1 METLK
6 EDKNGYVSE
15 AQREVLVQLV
25 THPVIEGS
33 FFLTGGTALSV
44 FYLNHRL
51 SDDLDFFTLRPLDL
65 GEIDFWIRTQ
75 WPKAAVKIKEGPQFL
90 SLLIREVRVDF
101 VVDPLSI
108 DEKRETVM
116 FENGKCLS
124 IDTIKNMLSNKL
136 CAVVSRT
143 EPKDFIDFYMILKA
157 FPNVEIEEM
166 YELSRMKDAIFDDPP
181 TVAYQLEAGIAFIRE
196 NPSLVPKM
204 LKQIDWEDFFEFY
217 KNVAK
222 WIYDLLKIR

>member
-1 METLK
+1 
-6 EDKNGYVSE
+6 
-15 AQREVLVQLV
+15 
-25 THPVIEGS
+25 
-33 FFLTGGTALSV
+33 
-44 FYLNHRL
+44 
-51 SDDLDFFTLRPLDL
+51 
-65 GEIDFWIRTQ
+65 
-75 WPKAAVKIKEGPQFL
+75 
-90 SLLIREVRVDF
+90 
-101 VVDPLSI
+101 VDPLSI

>member
-1 METLK
+1 MTTPTLILPHQGGG
-6 EDKNGYVSE
+6 EFL
-15 AQREVLVQLV
+15 RELDAPQLCCGVL
-25 THPVIEGS
+25 H
-33 FFLTGGTALSV
+33 
-44 FYLNHRL
+44 LNHRL

-101 VVDPLSI
+101 VVDP
-108 DEKRETVM
+108 
-116 FENGKCLS
+116 LS

>member
-101 VVDPLSI
+101 IKMCQNTPQLCWGDEWPTLSPGG
-108 DEKRETVM
+108 R
-116 FENGKCLS
+116 GL
-124 IDTIKNMLSNKL
+124 
-136 CAVVSRT
+136 
-143 EPKDFIDFYMILKA
+143 
-157 FPNVEIEEM
+157 
-166 YELSRMKDAIFDDPP
+166 
-181 TVAYQLEAGIAFIRE
+181 G
-196 NPSLVPKM
+196 
-204 LKQIDWEDFFEFY
+204 
-217 KNVAK
+217 
-222 WIYDLLKIR
+222 

>member
-101 VVDPLSI
+101 VVDP
-108 DEKRETVM
+108 
-116 FENGKCLS
+116 LS

>member
-101 VVDPLSI
+101 IVDP
-108 DEKRETVM
+108 
-116 FENGKCLS
+116 LS

-143 EPKDFIDFYMILKA
+143 EPKDFIDFYMLLKA

-181 TVAYQLEAGIAFIRE
+181 TVAYQLETGIAFIRE